1 MLPRSACIE
10 MPLEVR
16 PMKSA
21 LLWFAGVPVILII
34 LLNVFGVL

>member
-1 MLPRSACIE
+1 MQPRSGSIE
-10 MPLEVR
+10 ISPEVR

-21 LLWFAGVPVILII
+21 LLWFAGVPVIIII